1 MMSANNDLLKYVRFV
16 TLKFR
21 NSEAS
26 KSLILLPLY
35 TAIFSLKKQIMF
47 FTMHKFL
54 FVPRDKITFFGIN

>member
-16 TLKFR
+16 TLRFKNFI
-21 NSEAS
+21 AK
-26 KSLILLPLY
+26 KSLVILPLY

-54 FVPRDKITFFGIN
+54 FVPRDKITFFGVN